1 MRKEEGEKWIFVPY
15 SGVLSNKIINGL
27 IINDSFTNKSNVF
40 QFPRRGFFG
49 VISDLLSVDQMAVF
63 MEQERK
69 AELFSTNTEFRA
81 GQLKVRQGDVK
92 TRERAEE
99 TEISGDDTSREA
111 VKTCDEERVL
121 GNMKLVGEIL

>member
-1 MRKEEGEKWIFVPY
+1 
-15 SGVLSNKIINGL
+15 
-27 IINDSFTNKSNVF
+27 
-40 QFPRRGFFG
+40 
-49 VISDLLSVDQMAVF
+49 MAVF

-81 GQLKVRQGDVK
+81 GQLKVRQGDVE

-111 VKTCDEERVL
+111 VKTGDEERVL
-121 GNMKLVGEIL
+121 GNTKLVGEIL